1 MNPPH
6 VDVGRVVRRVFHIYV
21 EQSPVLMPAA
31 AVVFVFTG
39 IIASLLVEA
48 SRSYEL
54 LALLIDLI
62 ATTVFTG
69 MIVELVS
76 DLRDGRR
83 DARATD
89 LLRAVGPVFGQLLAV
104 AIVAAIGVIVGVI
117 FLFVPGLY
125 LLTVWSVSAP
135 VVVIERPPGLTAL
148 RRSRELVQGNGW
160 QVFAVILLLT
170 ILVSAAAIG
179 LDVAAETAGKGAGLA
194 TRVVI
199 GVLIA
204 PISALSQAVLYFELR
219 GERTAQEE
227 EEEPL
232 SPAAPS

>member
-1 MNPPH
+1 MTERR
-6 VDVGRVVRRVFHIYV
+6 VDIGRVVRRVFRIYV
-21 EQSPVLMPAA
+21 DEASVLMPAA

-39 IIASLLVEA
+39 IIGSLLVES

-54 LALLIDLI
+54 LALLIDLV
-62 ATTVFTG
+62 AMTVFTG
-69 MIVELVS
+69 MIVELVA

-83 DARATD
+83 DASALS

-104 AIVAAIGVIVGVI
+104 ALVAAVGVI
-117 FLFVPGLY
+117 AGLILFILPGLY
-125 LLTVWSVSAP
+125 LITVWSVSAP
-135 VVVIERPPGLTAL
+135 VVVIERPPGLSAL
-148 RRSRELVQGNGW
+148 RRSRELVQGNAW
-160 QVFAVILLLT
+160 RVFAVILLLT

-179 LDVAAETAGKGAGLA
+179 IDIAAETAGKGAGLA

-219 GERTAQEE
+219 GEPASQEDQS
-227 EEEPL
+227 L

>member
-1 MNPPH
+1 MNEAR
-6 VDVGRVVRRVFHIYV
+6 VDVGRVIRRVYRIYV
-21 EQSPVLMPAA
+21 DEAPVLMPAA

-39 IIASLLVEA
+39 IISSLLVES

-54 LALLIDLI
+54 LALLIDLV

-69 MIVELVS
+69 MIVELVA

-83 DARATD
+83 DASALS
-89 LLRAVGPVFGQLLAV
+89 LLRTVSPVFGQLMLV
-104 AIVAAIGVIVGVI
+104 ALVVAVGVVGGLL
-117 FLFVPGLY
+117 LFFIPGLY
-125 LLTVWSVSAP
+125 LITIWSVAAP

-160 QVFAVILLLT
+160 QVFSVILLLT
-170 ILVSAAAIG
+170 VLVAAVAIG
-179 LDVAAETAGKGAGLA
+179 IDIAAESAGKGAGLV

-219 GERTAQEE
+219 GERTPQEE
-227 EEEPL
+227 QPL
-232 SPAAPS
+232 SPAAP